1 MLLTSNYAIS
11 VYKAQALNS
20 QKPAPYCP
28 RFRAGSGSNNS
39 LETDSIMTYKERLC
53 CWAIARLLP
62 SEQWII
68 VARFRS
74 RSDADGHFQFLRQT
88 IPHVKFEVVF
98 DSSGESH
105 RLSATCRPSNPVSI
119 AL

>member
-1 MLLTSNYAIS
+1 
-11 VYKAQALNS
+11 
-20 QKPAPYCP
+20 
-28 RFRAGSGSNNS
+28 
-39 LETDSIMTYKERLC
+39 MTYKDRLH

-62 SEQWII
+62 SHQCMI

-98 DSSGESH
+98 DRTGDSP
-105 RLSATCRPSNPVSI
+105 RLSTLGSPSNPVTS

>member
-1 MLLTSNYAIS
+1 METSSML
-11 VYKAQALNS
+11 
-20 QKPAPYCP
+20 
-28 RFRAGSGSNNS
+28 
-39 LETDSIMTYKERLC
+39 TYKDRLC

-68 VARFRS
+68 VARFRN

-98 DSSGESH
+98 DISGDSH
-105 RLSATCRPSNPVSI
+105 CLSALGRPSNSVTS

>member
-1 MLLTSNYAIS
+1 ML
-11 VYKAQALNS
+11 
-20 QKPAPYCP
+20 
-28 RFRAGSGSNNS
+28 
-39 LETDSIMTYKERLC
+39 TYKDRLC

-62 SEQWII
+62 TQQWII

-88 IPHVKFEVVF
+88 IPHVKFEVLF
-98 DSSGESH
+98 DPSGESH
-105 RLSATCRPSNPVSI
+105 RLSALGRSSNSVSS

>member
-1 MLLTSNYAIS
+1 M
-11 VYKAQALNS
+11 
-20 QKPAPYCP
+20 
-28 RFRAGSGSNNS
+28 
-39 LETDSIMTYKERLC
+39 MTYKERLC

-62 SEQWII
+62 SQQWMI

-88 IPHVKFEVVF
+88 IPQVKFEVVF
-98 DSSGESH
+98 DPSGDRH
-105 RLSATCRPSNPVSI
+105 RLAAPGDRPSNSLTS

>member
-1 MLLTSNYAIS
+1 M
-11 VYKAQALNS
+11 
-20 QKPAPYCP
+20 
-28 RFRAGSGSNNS
+28 
-39 LETDSIMTYKERLC
+39 MTYKQRLC

-62 SEQWII
+62 TQQWII

-74 RSDADGHFQFLRQT
+74 RSDGDGHFQFLRQT

-98 DSSGESH
+98 DSSGDSH
-105 RLSATCRPSNPVSI
+105 RLSGLGSPSNPVTS

>member
-1 MLLTSNYAIS
+1 
-11 VYKAQALNS
+11 
-20 QKPAPYCP
+20 
-28 RFRAGSGSNNS
+28 
-39 LETDSIMTYKERLC
+39 MTYKDRLH

-98 DSSGESH
+98 DRSGDRH
-105 RLSATCRPSNPVSI
+105 RLAAAGEIPDNILTSALWIVIFPLVSVSSSWRSI
-119 AL
+119 FF

>member
-1 MLLTSNYAIS
+1 
-11 VYKAQALNS
+11 
-20 QKPAPYCP
+20 
-28 RFRAGSGSNNS
+28 
-39 LETDSIMTYKERLC
+39 MTYKDRLH

-62 SEQWII
+62 TQQWII

-98 DSSGESH
+98 DFSGDSK
-105 RLSATCRPSNPVSI
+105 RLSALGSPSNPVTS

>member
-1 MLLTSNYAIS
+1 M
-11 VYKAQALNS
+11 
-20 QKPAPYCP
+20 
-28 RFRAGSGSNNS
+28 
-39 LETDSIMTYKERLC
+39 MTYKQRLC

-62 SEQWII
+62 SQQWII

-98 DSSGESH
+98 DRSGDSH
-105 RLSATCRPSNPVSI
+105 RLSALGRPSNYVSSP
-119 AL
+119 L

>member
-1 MLLTSNYAIS
+1 M
-11 VYKAQALNS
+11 
-20 QKPAPYCP
+20 
-28 RFRAGSGSNNS
+28 
-39 LETDSIMTYKERLC
+39 MTYKERLC

-62 SEQWII
+62 TQQWII

-98 DSSGESH
+98 DLSGDSN
-105 RLSATCRPSNPVSI
+105 RLSALGRSVNSL
-119 AL
+119 ASGL